1 MKRLIFPCDGQW
13 TQQILAHNVKR
24 EVTPLLLSLS
34 NPCMH
39 RACLLKIKPAICL
52 VSGEESTKDF
62 SLMLIWKYS
71 LVLIG
76 MTRLN
81 LTTHP
86 NYL

>member
-62 SLMLIWKYS
+62 SHA
-71 LVLIG
+71 
-76 MTRLN
+76 N
-81 LTTHP
+81 LEVFTCVDWDDKTKFDHTS
-86 NYL
+86 